1 MINQFLRGHST
12 AVFPTLTQ
20 LIEFPFSLLCASM
33 DFCVSV
39 TTQTFFES
47 DNRHASIFGG
57 PGYILADALS
67 VKAFSHR
74 DG

>member
-1 MINQFLRGHST
+1 
-12 AVFPTLTQ
+12 
-20 LIEFPFSLLCASM
+20 M

-39 TTQTFFES
+39 NTQTFFES